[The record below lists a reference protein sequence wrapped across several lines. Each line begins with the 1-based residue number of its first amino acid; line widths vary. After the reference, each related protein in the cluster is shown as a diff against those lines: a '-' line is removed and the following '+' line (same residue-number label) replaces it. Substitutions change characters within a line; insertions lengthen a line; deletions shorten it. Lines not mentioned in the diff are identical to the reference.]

1 LLSLLYGFI
10 RGGKADDA
18 YCGRNNHFR
27 VGMRGDA
34 FDSFGAEKYFESG
47 LRGLPAPVML
57 LQSGAEFARA
67 GLSGNRD
74 HLRAVLR
81 HLFGNQSDIR
91 SRSQRYDFKSSR
103 MRVDYF
109 EALAADGA
117 CGAENRDL
125 LHQALVY
132 RRLQE
137 YANGECDHFPD
148 AALIDNR
155 R

>member
-1 LLSLLYGFI
+1 
-10 RGGKADDA
+10 
-18 YCGRNNHFR
+18 
-27 VGMRGDA
+27 MRGDA
-34 FDSFGAEKYFESG
+34 FDSFGAKEYFETG
-47 LRGLPAPVML
+47 LRGLPAPMVL

-74 HLRAVLR
+74 HLRAVLC
-81 HLFGNQSDIR
+81 HLFGDQGNIR
-91 SRSQRYDFKSSR
+91 SRSQRYDFKSPR
-103 MRVDYF
+103 VRVDYF
-109 EALAADGA
+109 EALAADGT

-125 LHQALVY
+125 FHQALVY

-148 AALIDNR
+148 AALMDNR